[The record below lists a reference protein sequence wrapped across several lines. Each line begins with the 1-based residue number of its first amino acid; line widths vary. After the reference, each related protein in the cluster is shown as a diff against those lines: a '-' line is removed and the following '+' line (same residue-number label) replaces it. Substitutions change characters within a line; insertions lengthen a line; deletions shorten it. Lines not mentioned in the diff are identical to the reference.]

1 MFKHVMKK
9 INPCLL
15 SQRTVIMF
23 RAVLLALFCGGIF
36 SSNAYAS
43 VLIEVDDFQAQLDA
57 GAIVIDIRSPAEVS
71 EYGAITGSR
80 AIPFFDENG
89 YSDGA
94 AWFANLRQQVQPE
107 QALILVDQTGNSVLP
122 ICNILKRKEGYQQVS
137 ALRGGF
143 PIWQK
148 QQAALQAAQQLEM
161 EQANSADSEQALTNP
176 AESIL
181 EGDALNSDTITK
193 SE

>member
-1 MFKHVMKK
+1 MFKHVMQK

-23 RAVLLALFCGGIF
+23 RAVLLALFFGGIF
-36 SSNAYAS
+36 SSSAYAS

-143 PIWQK
+143 PTWQK
-148 QQAALQAAQQLEM
+148 QQAAQQPEI
-161 EQANSADSEQALTNP
+161 EQANPADSEQALTNP
-176 AESIL
+176 AELIL
-181 EGDALNSDTITK
+181 EGDALNNNTMTK
-193 SE
+193 PE

>member
-15 SQRTVIMF
+15 SQRSVIVC
-23 RAVLLALFCGGIF
+23 RALLLALFLGGIF
-36 SSNAYAS
+36 GSSAYAS
-43 VLIEVDDFQAQLDA
+43 VLIGVDDFQAQIDS
-57 GAIVIDIRSPAEVS
+57 GAIVIDIRSPTEVS
-71 EYGAITGSR
+71 EYGAVTGSR

-107 QALILVDQTGNSVLP
+107 QALILLDQTGNSVLP
-122 ICNILKRKEGYQQVS
+122 ICNMLKRKEGYQQVS

-143 PIWQK
+143 PTWQK
-148 QQAALQAAQQLEM
+148 QQDALQAAQQAEM
-161 EQANSADSEQALTNP
+161 EQADSAASEQGLTNP
-176 AESIL
+176 VEPIPES
-181 EGDALNSDTITK
+181 DVLNANTIAK
-193 SE
+193 PE